1 MGATRSFSFRLWL
14 MVFVVLAA
22 AALMLRHYYVT
33 QMRAVALEELRT
45 IVVSQAELLSKAR
58 GEYGGSYLRELVAR
72 APGERYDPR
81 LVLVYRDAAGV
92 VGASRWPAVAP
103 GQWRVVTLPEQAEP
117 LLGTVHTFASGD
129 RLFIGYSMARLRQL
143 DAEWRQSLWRDML
156 ASGMFALLVSA
167 LVVALQ
173 SRALRPFNQ
182 AFVRIRSGDLEGRV
196 QSFGSKDQ
204 FDRLADNLN
213 RTLDWIASLLITVRE
228 TTNSL
233 AHDLRTPLS
242 RHRLRL
248 AQLAARPDL
257 PAEARHEVEAAVGEV
272 DGLVGL
278 FEQLLL
284 IARAESGVVGEHFRV
299 FDLVEVVA
307 DLLDVYEPLWQ
318 ERGQVM
324 TAVLP
329 EQPLRVRGD
338 RQWLLQA
345 LSNLFDN
352 AIKYGQEQGA
362 LSLRL
367 VRIQHQLL
375 LTLANDAE
383 PLPAEALNRVF
394 DRFYRV
400 DASRHTPGWGLGLAL
415 ARAVLRWHDGE
426 LTLLNTASG
435 VEACVRLPEAEPKG

>member
-1 MGATRSFSFRLWL
+1 MSSARSFSFRLWL
-14 MVFVVLAA
+14 VVFIVLAGA
-22 AALMLRHYYVT
+22 AVMLRHYYVA

-45 IVVSQAELLSKAR
+45 IVVSQAAVLTKAR
-58 GEYGGSYLRELVAR
+58 ADYGAPYLRDLVAS

-81 LVLVYRDAAGV
+81 LVLVYRDTAGV
-92 VGASRWPAVAP
+92 VGSQHWPAVTP
-103 GQWRVVTLPEQAEP
+103 EQWRVVILPEQTEP
-117 LLGTVHTFASGD
+117 VLGTVHAFAGGD
-129 RLFIGYSMARLRQL
+129 RLFIGYSMARLKQL

-156 ASGMFALLVSA
+156 ASGIFAVLVSV
-167 LVVALQ
+167 LVVVLQ
-173 SRALRPFNQ
+173 SRALRPFNL
-182 AFVRIRSGDLEGRV
+182 AFMRIRSGDLGGRV
-196 QSFGSKDQ
+196 QSFGSQDQ

-257 PAEARHEVEAAVGEV
+257 PAAARQEVEAAVGEV

-299 FDLVEVVA
+299 FDLCEVVA

-329 EQPLRVRGD
+329 ESPLWVHGD

-345 LSNLFDN
+345 LSNLVDN

-367 VRIQHQLL
+367 VRAQDQLL
-375 LTLANDAE
+375 LTLANEAP
-383 PLPAEALNRVF
+383 PLPDEALNRVF

-415 ARAVLRWHDGE
+415 ARAVIRWHDGE
-426 LTLLNTASG
+426 LALVNTASG
-435 VEACVRLPEAEPKG
+435 VEALVRLPAAEVAG